1 MRNQNNIPAI
11 ALAIGL
17 ALLLLPAAALGQSR
31 GVESIHQAI
40 REAEVHVDSLKVIPV
55 EGIVIVRGSVHDQE
69 SYRRVAMVL
78 KSLGYPRV
86 ANLLRITPLP
96 DDEAIERAAER
107 ELLTT
112 RAMDGARVSV
122 NSRNGVV
129 TINGRVQHELQ
140 RDAAI
145 NIVRGVDGVRQVHS
159 NLLKM

>member
-1 MRNQNNIPAI
+1 MRNQNNIAI
-11 ALAIGL
+11 MALAIGL

-40 REAEVHVDSLKVIPV
+40 REAEVHVDNLKVIPI

-69 SYRRVAMVL
+69 SHRRVATVL
-78 KSLGYPRV
+78 KSLGYLRV
-86 ANLLRITPLP
+86 ANLLKITPLP

-145 NIVRGVDGVRQVHS
+145 NIVRGVDGVRQVQS
-159 NLLKM
+159 NLSKM